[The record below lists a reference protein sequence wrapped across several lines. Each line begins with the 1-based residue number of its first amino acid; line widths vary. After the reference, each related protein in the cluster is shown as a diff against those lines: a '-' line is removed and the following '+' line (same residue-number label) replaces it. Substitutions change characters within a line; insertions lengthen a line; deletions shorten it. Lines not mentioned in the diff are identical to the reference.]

1 MKNYQKGVLYF
12 GKRIGESRWATAILA
27 IIGLTYFADFLSKVT
42 KLYQEPAQ
50 LEPLPIFNTAGLLA
64 LSAAATFLA
73 FLRIRGKEIR
83 SRRILL
89 FVSVAA
95 SWGALAPIM
104 KIYPWNY
111 VLMIIWIIVTLSACR
126 KSQWE
131 LVQKKWAEEDQR

>member
-1 MKNYQKGVLYF
+1 MERFEANRLEAF
-12 GKRIGESRWATAILA
+12 R
-27 IIGLTYFADFLSKVT
+27 
-42 KLYQEPAQ
+42 Q
-50 LEPLPIFNTAGLLA
+50 LK
-64 LSAAATFLA
+64 
-73 FLRIRGKEIR
+73 KEIR

-104 KIYPWNY
+104 IIYPWNY
-111 VLMIIWIIVTLSACR
+111 VLMIIWIIVTLLACR

>member
-1 MKNYQKGVLYF
+1 MKNYQTRILSF
-12 GKRIGESRWATAILA
+12 GRLLGQSHWATVILILIA
-27 IIGLTYFADFLSKVT
+27 VTYLADFLSNVI

-50 LEPLPIFNTAGLLA
+50 LNALRIFNTAGRLA

-73 FLRIRGKEIR
+73 FLRMRGKEIR

-89 FVSVAA
+89 LVSVAA
-95 SWGALAPIM
+95 SWGALAPLM

-111 VLMIIWIIVTLSACR
+111 VLMMIWIIVTLLACR

-131 LVQKKWAEEDQR
+131 LVQKKWAERDQS